1 MPSGTET
8 IRARLTH
15 LESVM
20 VPLVENKNQFVN
32 DRLAYAMEVAKRA
45 AEQYVDLAAEV
56 SRKIQVLD
64 REIAVLKRDVVTVLI
79 SDGTSKPRVPE
90 PKPFDGTRSSKELEN
105 FMWDIEQYFRL
116 AKIGADKQVN
126 ITRMY
131 LSGDTKL

>member
-8 IRARLTH
+8 IRARLNH

>member
-1 MPSGTET
+1 
-8 IRARLTH
+8 
-15 LESVM
+15 M